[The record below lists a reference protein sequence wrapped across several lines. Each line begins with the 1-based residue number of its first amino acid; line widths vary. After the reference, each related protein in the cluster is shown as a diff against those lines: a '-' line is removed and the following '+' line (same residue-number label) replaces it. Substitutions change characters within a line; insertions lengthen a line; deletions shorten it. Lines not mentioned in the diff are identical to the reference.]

1 MINDIISYSIKN
13 KNVVLFVTA
22 ILFVIS
28 LFSLQKL
35 RIDALPDLSPPQV
48 VIEINFP
55 SQGPKIIQ
63 DQVTYPLVNQL
74 MAISGVETVRGI
86 SGYESALIYVI
97 FKDKTDLYWARS
109 RILEQLNQVQNIPSN
124 AKITL
129 GSDSTSVGWAYQ
141 YFLNSPSKN
150 LAELK
155 SLQDFYYKYALL
167 GIDGVS
173 EVASIG
179 GFLKNY
185 EVSIDN
191 AKLLRYDLSLQEV
204 IDSIVRANNDSGG
217 GVVVEGGFEKIIRA
231 SGYIKN
237 EEDLENTF
245 IKMQGN
251 IPLRLQDIATINLV
265 PKSRRG
271 VADINGEREVVG
283 GIVMVKYNGNTYETL
298 KNIKEKIAAL
308 NMGNTE
314 VQIESVYDRSELIE
328 KAISGLV
335 KTLIEESVIVLIVS
349 MIFLLHLRSALVII
363 ITLPLCV
370 LFTFL
375 LMWVFNIES
384 TIMSLGGIAIA
395 IGAMVDAAIVMIE
408 NAHKNLAVKKRRVI
422 DNTNSGDLDFSH
434 VLKKTKQ
441 NSDFAHYVFNNTQR
455 QNVII
460 ESAKQVGSPIF
471 FALMIV
477 VVSFLP
483 IFALS
488 GQEEKLFTPL
498 AYTKTFAML
507 IGAILSITIVPLL
520 MIIFIKGK
528 IISEDNNPINKFCIW
543 IYSKALIA
551 SLRLKWVFLTICF
564 MLLFSGYFIYKHIN
578 WEFMPQINEGVIMYM
593 PVSNVAPSIDTS
605 LVYLQKVDSIIKS
618 FDEVEMVFGKAGR
631 ANTTSD
637 PAPLSMLEVY
647 IHLKPEI
654 RFDSKQ
660 WADLRERLESKL
672 QIAGLTNSWTYPIR
686 GRTDMLLTGI
696 RTPLG
701 IKLYGNDTQV
711 LQQLAVAMESKL
723 KDMQES
729 LSVFAERA
737 KRGYY
742 IEIEIEDSKLA
753 RYGVSKDSLFK
764 LLNSAL
770 GGVEITKQIQGVEN
784 YPISLRLQDT
794 QRNDIES
801 IQEIYIK
808 TTLGFRPLR
817 ELARIS
823 YTNAPM
829 ELKSEKGLGVNFI
842 YITPKEGVSAK
853 SYKQKAMQIL
863 QDIKLPNGYYYEF
876 SGESEYIEK
885 ALETLQYI
893 IPLSLFV
900 IFILIFFAL
909 KNWSYTL
916 LCFFSLPFAILGGL
930 GAIDYL
936 GFNLSI
942 AGIVGLLALLGI
954 ASETSIVMLLYL
966 EQSFQA
972 MKHQFFIADFL
983 PDSQDSQLQDSVK
996 STLDSNLESKLA
1008 LQTHWLDLLRSCVLK
1023 GAAQRV
1029 RPKLMTVLSI
1039 IASLVPIMFSHDVGS
1054 EIMRAIAAPMLGGM
1068 ITSTLLTLFI
1078 IPICFYLLKKRE
1090 LQSQ

>member
-1 MINDIISYSIKN
+1 MIDSIIAYSVKN
-13 KNVVLFVTA
+13 KFIVLLLSALLFVVSIVT
-22 ILFVIS
+22 
-28 LFSLQKL
+28 LQKL
-35 RIDALPDLSPPQV
+35 RFDALPDLSPPQV

-63 DQVTYPLVNQL
+63 DQVTYPLVSEL
-74 MAISGVETVRGI
+74 MSIADVETVRGI

-97 FKDKTDLYWARS
+97 FKDKTDIYWARS
-109 RILEQLNQVQNIPSN
+109 RILEQLNQVRNIPAN

-141 YFLNSPSKN
+141 YILHSTSKN
-150 LAELK
+150 LAELRT
-155 SLQDFYYKYALL
+155 LQDFYYKYALL
-167 GIDGVS
+167 GVDGVS

-179 GFLKNY
+179 GFLQNY
-185 EVSIDN
+185 EVRIDN

-204 IDSIVRANNDSGG
+204 IDSLARANNDSGG
-217 GVVVEGGFEKIIRA
+217 GVIIEGGFEKVIRA
-231 SGYIKN
+231 NGYIKN

-251 IPLRLQDIATINLV
+251 VPLRIRDIAEVTLV
-265 PKSRRG
+265 PQTRRG
-271 VADINGEREVVG
+271 VADVNGEREVVG

-298 KNIKEKIAAL
+298 KRIKEKIAAL
-308 NMGNTE
+308 NASNAE
-314 VQIESVYDRSELIE
+314 VQIESVYDRSELIQ
-328 KAISGLV
+328 KAIFSLITTLV
-335 KTLIEESVIVLIVS
+335 EESLIVLIVS
-349 MIFLLHLRSALVII
+349 VIFLLHLRSALVIV

-370 LFTFL
+370 LFSAL
-375 LMWVFNIES
+375 LMWIFNIES

-408 NAHKNLAVKKRRVI
+408 NAHKNLSLARNKEKSCFSNTGNI
-422 DNTNSGDLDFSH
+422 QADNEDSALD
-434 VLKKTKQ
+434 
-441 NSDFAHYVFNNTQR
+441 NRQR
-455 QNVII
+455 NHII
-460 ESAKQVGSPIF
+460 VESAKQVGAPIF

-477 VVSFLP
+477 IVSFLP

-488 GQEEKLFTPL
+488 GQEERLFSPL

-507 IGAILSITIVPLL
+507 IGALLSITVVPLL
-520 MIIFIKGK
+520 MVIFIKGR
-528 IISEDNNPINKFCIW
+528 IICEEDNPINRFCIW
-543 IYSKALIA
+543 FYSKALLLA
-551 SLRLKWVFLTICF
+551 LRFKVFFLAICVA
-564 MLLFSGYFIYKHIN
+564 LLVLGYFIVRGMN
-578 WEFMPQINEGVIMYM
+578 WEFMPQINEGIIMYM

-605 LVYLQKVDSIIKS
+605 LAYLQKVDSVIKD

-647 IHLKPEI
+647 MHLKPEF

-660 WADLRERLESKL
+660 WANLREKLESKL
-672 QIAGLTNSWTYPIR
+672 QIAGITNSWTYPIR

-701 IKLYGNDTQV
+701 IKLYGSDTQV
-711 LQQLAVAMESKL
+711 LQQLAVTMESKL
-723 KDMQES
+723 KTMQES

-737 KRGYY
+737 NSGYY
-742 IEIEIEDSKLA
+742 VDMQVEDSKLA
-753 RYGVSKDSLFK
+753 RYGVSKDSLFNV
-764 LLNSAL
+764 LTSAL
-770 GGVEITKQIQGVEN
+770 GGIEITKQIAGVEN
-784 YPISLRLQDT
+784 YPISLRLQDI

-801 IQEIYIK
+801 IREIYIK
-808 TTLGFRPLR
+808 TSLGFRPLR
-817 ELARIS
+817 ELAHIS
-823 YTNAPM
+823 YANDPM
-829 ELKSEKGLGVNFI
+829 ELKSEKGLSVNFI

-853 SYKQKAMQIL
+853 AYKQKAMQIL
-863 QDIKLPNGYYYEF
+863 QDIQLPDGYYYEF

-885 ALETLQYI
+885 ALDTLQYI

-909 KNWSYTL
+909 KSWNYTL
-916 LCFFSLPFAILGGL
+916 LCFLTLPFAILGGL
-930 GAIDYL
+930 GAIEYF

-942 AGIVGLLALLGI
+942 AGVVGLLALLGI

-966 EQSFQA
+966 EQSFKE
-972 MKHQFFIADFL
+972 MKQKFFCVNGNESTL
-983 PDSQDSQLQDSVK
+983 LHSQDSQFVVQPILVV
-996 STLDSNLESKLA
+996 N
-1008 LQTHWLDLLRSCVLK
+1008 WLVLLKQCVLK

-1039 IASLVPIMFSHDVGS
+1039 IASLLPIMFSSGVGS
-1054 EIMRAIAAPMLGGM
+1054 EIIRAIAVPMLGGM

-1078 IPICFYLLKKRE
+1078 IPICFYLLKKRA
-1090 LQSQ
+1090 LQLLDRSRI